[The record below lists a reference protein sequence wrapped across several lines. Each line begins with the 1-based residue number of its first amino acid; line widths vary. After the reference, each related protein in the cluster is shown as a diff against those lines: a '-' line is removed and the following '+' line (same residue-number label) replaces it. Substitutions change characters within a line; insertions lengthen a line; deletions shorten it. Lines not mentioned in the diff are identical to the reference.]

1 LPMMK
6 LGLYGDYAVGV
17 IDVDNVK
24 ASPSSGGGSI
34 LPAPSVSISAP
45 TNVRLVSGQ

>member
-1 LPMMK
+1 
-6 LGLYGDYAVGV
+6 LGLYGDYAVGA

-24 ASPSSGGGSI
+24 AWPSTGAS
-34 LPAPSVSISAP
+34 PAPSVALSAP